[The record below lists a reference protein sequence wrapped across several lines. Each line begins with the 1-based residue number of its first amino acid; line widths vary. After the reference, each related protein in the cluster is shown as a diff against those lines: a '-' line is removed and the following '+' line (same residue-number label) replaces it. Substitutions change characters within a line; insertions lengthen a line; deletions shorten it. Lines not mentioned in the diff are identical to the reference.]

1 MTITYRGA
9 TDSDLAWVNSRYE
22 EVNFMPSTDL
32 TQDFLMIAESNGTRV
47 GVGRLVTMSKFDCE
61 LGGMYIS
68 EGFRGMN
75 IADQI
80 IKHLIAEAQ
89 KRFET
94 IYCIPLPGLESIYI
108 KRGFEKSEKEFSSLP
123 EKLREKYSYCEK
135 SFGSRVLLVQKTK

>member
-1 MTITYRGA
+1 MTIAYRQA
-9 TDSDLAWVNSRYE
+9 TESDLTWINARYE

-32 TQDFLMIAESNGTRV
+32 SQDFLIIAESDGAPV
-47 GVGRLVTMSKFDCE
+47 GVGRIVTMSKFDCE

-75 IADQI
+75 IANEI
-80 IKHLIAEAQ
+80 IKRLIAEAQ

-94 IYCIPLPGLESIYI
+94 IYCIPLPGLESIYM

-123 EKLREKYSYCEK
+123 EKLRQKYSYCEK
-135 SFGSRVLLVQKTK
+135 SFGSRTLLVHKTK